1 MVLTQIW
8 SVKKNDHILE
18 NSFFYLSN
26 HVFHESFFNFNQ
38 SFFVAKVRSLLC
50 IQGCFCINRSYHFF
64 TFSSNSKIS
73 VCIYTIPYWM
83 ASGKVIYLIV
93 TYCVSVFV
101 VHFSLF
107 LCIKMWNIVFCFFFG
122 GSTCALSQKGH
133 WFIFVSIL
141 NLFILILFCHL
152 LC

>member
-1 MVLTQIW
+1 MIIFEKIASFTSPIMSFMNLSLISIRVSLWPRLGLFYVFKAAFVLTE
-8 SVKKNDHILE
+8 VTT
-18 NSFFYLSN
+18 
-26 HVFHESFFNFNQ
+26 
-38 SFFVAKVRSLLC
+38 
-50 IQGCFCINRSYHFF
+50 FF

-83 ASGKVIYLIV
+83 ASRKVIYLIV

-122 GSTCALSQKGH
+122 GVYMC
-133 WFIFVSIL
+133 
-141 NLFILILFCHL
+141 LILEGSLVYFCVYFKLIYFNSL
-152 LC
+152 LPSTLLISKK

>member
-1 MVLTQIW
+1 M
-8 SVKKNDHILE
+8 
-18 NSFFYLSN
+18 
-26 HVFHESFFNFNQ
+26 
-38 SFFVAKVRSLLC
+38 AKVRSLLC

-73 VCIYTIPYWM
+73 VYIYTIPYWM
-83 ASGKVIYLIV
+83 ASRKVIYLIL

-122 GSTCALSQKGH
+122 RGFYMC
-133 WFIFVSIL
+133 
-141 NLFILILFCHL
+141 LILEGSLVYFCVCFKLIYFNSL
-152 LC
+152 LPSTLLISKK